1 MKTTSIK
8 QILIIF
14 IILNSFA
21 CKQMNK
27 VPNRINSIDVKI
39 YETNFMT
46 NKIKTS
52 EIPKIEK
59 KISGIKYTKPIN
71 NYLSKDYFPD
81 LDKYDFAQPIIYQR
95 DTLNLNTEISYYFT
109 KNDSIVRLIE
119 YSWNTNW
126 EIKNQKPFID
136 DLYSLN
142 NSFIA
147 KKMKQNSKEE
157 FQKFDNGWR
166 KSKNWENQKINIY
179 SFVLG
184 SDNEGY
190 RTRVIVRQK

>member
-1 MKTTSIK
+1 MNRVSNVT
-8 QILIIF
+8 
-14 IILNSFA
+14 NS
-21 CKQMNK
+21 
-27 VPNRINSIDVKI
+27 SDVKI
-39 YETNFMT
+39 YETNFIT
-46 NKIKTS
+46 AKIKTS

-59 KISGIKYTKPIN
+59 KSNGIKYLKPIN

-126 EIKNQKPFID
+126 KIKNQKPFID

-142 NSFIA
+142 NSAIE
-147 KKMKQNSKEE
+147 KKMKQNNKEE

-179 SFVLG
+179 SFILG
-184 SDNEGY
+184 SENEGY

>member
-1 MKTTSIK
+1 MKTFFSIIILSFFSQFTKAQQFVLVDSIAIENKSIK
-8 QILIIF
+8 TIETDLNNSLYLI
-14 IILNSFA
+14 S
-21 CKQMNK
+21 
-27 VPNRINSIDVKI
+27 D
-39 YETNFMT
+39 T
-46 NKIKTS
+46 
-52 EIPKIEK
+52 KIEK
-59 KISGIKYTKPIN
+59 KNSGIKYTKPIN

-126 EIKNQKPFID
+126 EIKNQKPFIA

-147 KKMKQNSKEE
+147 KKMKLNSKEE

-166 KSKNWENQKINIY
+166 KGKNWENQKINIY

>member
-1 MKTTSIK
+1 MK
-8 QILIIF
+8 QILVIF

-59 KISGIKYTKPIN
+59 KNSGVKYTKPIN

-81 LDKYDFAQPIIYQR
+81 IDKYDFAQPIIYQR

-109 KNDSIVRLIE
+109 KKDSIVRLIE

-126 EIKNQKPFID
+126 EIKNQKPFIN

-157 FQKFDNGWR
+157 FQKFNNGWR

-179 SFVLG
+179 IVLF
-184 SDNEGY
+184 
-190 RTRVIVRQK
+190 